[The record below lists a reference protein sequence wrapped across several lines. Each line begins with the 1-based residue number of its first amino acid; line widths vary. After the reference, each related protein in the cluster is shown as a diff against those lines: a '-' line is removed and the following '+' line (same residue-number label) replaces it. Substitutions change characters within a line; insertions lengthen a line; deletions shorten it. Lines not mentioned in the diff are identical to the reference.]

1 MPRHTLDDVEKQK
14 KPKQNFQ
21 SLPPQTEID
30 INEKDTPE
38 GTDPKW
44 LGGSILTFIVSSVL
58 WIPFILL
65 DEDYLTRITNPE
77 GDMTTLDW
85 LSFLP
90 LMGIMCGMGSTYLT
104 FITSKNPK
112 LVEEWKEWN
121 LKEEMRKHNPNLL
134 SEGEPKDGSW
144 ILYRHVMVASILGG
158 LFLII
163 YGVSF
168 GNDPGITWL
177 GTLLSAFGFL
187 MILIVPL
194 LWFIGAM
201 D

>member
-1 MPRHTLDDVEKQK
+1 MPRHTLDDIEKQK

-44 LGGSILTFIVSSVL
+44 LGGSILMFIVSSVL

-112 LVEEWKEWN
+112 LVEEWKE
-121 LKEEMRKHNPNLL
+121 
-134 SEGEPKDGSW
+134 
-144 ILYRHVMVASILGG
+144 
-158 LFLII
+158 
-163 YGVSF
+163 
-168 GNDPGITWL
+168 
-177 GTLLSAFGFL
+177 
-187 MILIVPL
+187 
-194 LWFIGAM
+194 
-201 D
+201 

>member
-177 GTLLSAFGFL
+177 GILLSAFGFL